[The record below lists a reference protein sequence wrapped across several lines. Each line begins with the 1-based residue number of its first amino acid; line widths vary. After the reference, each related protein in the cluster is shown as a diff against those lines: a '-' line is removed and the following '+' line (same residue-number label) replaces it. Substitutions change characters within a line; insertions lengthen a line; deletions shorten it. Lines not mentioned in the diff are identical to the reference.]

1 MTGCLE
7 PWGARSADRE
17 EPAELMLDAAGEIL
31 NCTRSAARLLGGA
44 AEELRGHPVGDFFA
58 PPSTWVW
65 LSSDVSRR
73 EPGSLRVV
81 LRRLG
86 GDTVAA
92 EVGVSELPEGSPLR
106 FVVRLSVVP
115 GTSEAGP
122 PPPERRPPRGTM

>member
-1 MTGCLE
+1 MTDRVE
-7 PWGARSADRE
+7 PWGAGSADRG

-31 NCTRSAARLLGGA
+31 NCTRSAARLLGGG

-65 LSSDVSRR
+65 LSSDVSPLEHR
-73 EPGSLRVV
+73 SLRVV

-92 EVGVSELPEGSPLR
+92 EVDLSELPEGSPLR
-106 FVVRLSVVP
+106 FVVRLSIVP

-122 PPPERRPPRGTM
+122 RPPERRPPR